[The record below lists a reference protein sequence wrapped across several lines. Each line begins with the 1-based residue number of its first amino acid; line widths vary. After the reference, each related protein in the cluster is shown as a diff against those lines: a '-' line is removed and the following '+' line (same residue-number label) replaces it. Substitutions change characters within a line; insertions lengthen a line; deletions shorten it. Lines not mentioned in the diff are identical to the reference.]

1 MMLLHIESLSP
12 LYEDVQRS
20 GIFSDS
26 KFFVDCVPKFSSE
39 IIVEKYIS
47 TKDSIGFDLF
57 SFVEANFTYPKER
70 EAVYSSSNK
79 SIELHLSDLWDE
91 LTRKP
96 DQQAGTLIPLPY
108 PYIVPGGRFRE
119 IYYWDS
125 YFTMLGLKESGRVD
139 LIENMVN
146 NFAYLI
152 DQFGFIPNGNRTYYL
167 SRSQPPFFAL
177 MVSVLMDVKGAG
189 IVQSYLP
196 QIEKEYQFW
205 MEGSGSLSPSNVK
218 HRRVVRL
225 NNGSVLNRYWDDKN
239 TPRPEAFIEDEQI
252 AAESTTENNEVYRN
266 IRAAAESGWDFSS
279 RWFGEGVNMHTIET
293 TQIIPIDLNCL
304 LFFVE
309 VMISAAYF
317 NKNDQST
324 GKAFLI
330 KSEQRKKAIQ
340 HYCWNEE
347 KKCFFDYQFIKQ
359 TQTPH
364 YTLAAT
370 FPLFFHIATIDQIES
385 IEKVIT
391 EQFLQSGGL
400 ITTTNHTHQQWD
412 APNGWAPLQWI
423 AYKGLKT
430 MDENNSTAEKIK
442 KNWLSLNEKT
452 FTETGKMMEKYNVSN
467 TTVIAGGGEYP
478 NQDGFGWTNGVYL
491 AMKNK

>member
-1 MMLLHIESLSP
+1 
-12 LYEDVQRS
+12 
-20 GIFSDS
+20 
-26 KFFVDCVPKFSSE
+26 
-39 IIVEKYIS
+39 
-47 TKDSIGFDLF
+47 
-57 SFVEANFTYPKER
+57 
-70 EAVYSSSNK
+70 
-79 SIELHLSDLWDE
+79 
-91 LTRKP
+91 
-96 DQQAGTLIPLPY
+96 
-108 PYIVPGGRFRE
+108 
-119 IYYWDS
+119 
-125 YFTMLGLKESGRVD
+125 ESGRVD

-177 MVSVLMDVKGAG
+177 MVYVLMDVKGVG

-205 MEGSGSLSPSNVK
+205 MEGSGSLSPSKVE

-252 AAESTTENNEVYRN
+252 AAESTAENNEVYRN

-279 RWFGEGVNMHTIET
+279 RWFGDGVNMHTIET

-309 VMISAAYF
+309 VIISAAYF

-391 EQFLQSGGL
+391 DQFLQSGGL

-442 KNWLSLNEKT
+442 VNWLALNEKT
-452 FTETGKMMEKYNVSN
+452 FAETGKMMEKYNVSN
-467 TTVIAGGGEYP
+467 TKVIAGGGEYP

-491 AMKNK
+491 AMKND